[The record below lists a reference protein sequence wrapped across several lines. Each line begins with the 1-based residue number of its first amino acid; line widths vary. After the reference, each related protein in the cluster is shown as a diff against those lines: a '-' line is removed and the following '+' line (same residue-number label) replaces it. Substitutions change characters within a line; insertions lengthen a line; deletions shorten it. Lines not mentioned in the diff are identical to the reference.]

1 MIIRDHMPR
10 SLQELLNKDNFHGS
24 KSAAQAATWSYMVGT
39 AIASESLI
47 PAWTTDEAQDK
58 GRQTRRAH
66 MIHMVFE
73 SRLGTSAITWVLV
86 ENEREMQKGR
96 SVRPCLRVW

>member
-10 SLQELLNKDNFHGS
+10 SLQELLNKVNFHGS

-47 PAWTTDEAQDK
+47 PPHGPRMRPK
-58 GRQTRRAH
+58 TRGD
-66 MIHMVFE
+66 
-73 SRLGTSAITWVLV
+73 RLGGLT
-86 ENEREMQKGR
+86 
-96 SVRPCLRVW
+96 